1 MVKRPL
7 IYIIDDD
14 QIVLLLHKLQVTK
27 QQLSE
32 QLLVFSDP
40 KIALESILSLPN
52 ENQRLLIFLDIN
64 MPEMNGWE
72 FLELLEKQ
80 NLHVDIK
87 VILVTSSLSISDKK
101 KATESDLV
109 IDFWE
114 KPMEPV
120 NVIQLKDQLGDW
132 LLGK

>member
-1 MVKRPL
+1 MVKRPH
-7 IYIIDDD
+7 IYIVDDD

>member
-1 MVKRPL
+1 MVKRPH
-7 IYIIDDD
+7 IYIVDDD

-32 QLLVFSDP
+32 QLLVFSEP

-52 ENQRLLIFLDIN
+52 GNQRLLIFLDIN

-87 VILVTSSLSISDKK
+87 VVIVTSSLSISDKK
-101 KATESDLV
+101 KATESNMV

-114 KPMEPV
+114 KPMEPAK
-120 NVIQLKDQLGDW
+120 VIQLKDQLGGW